1 MNEHIRT
8 AAFRLDEAKTLL
20 RVKPLHGTDG
30 QDPSPLREGSEKA
43 PEIVNLEVANA
54 LDRGDRSGASAWK
67 IAAQSLA
74 MVPTLQLDCPSQAIF
89 RADPMPFRGRQPA
102 AVSEPLC
109 PPLSALLGQ
118 PPNRRLDDLASG
130 AKPLRPC

>member
-20 RVKPLHGTDG
+20 RVKPLHGTDS
-30 QDPSPLREGSEKA
+30 QDPSPLREGFEKA

-67 IAAQSLA
+67 IAAQFLT
-74 MVPTLQLDCPSQAIF
+74 MVPTLQLVCPGEGVFEPARSPALDF
-89 RADPMPFRGRQPA
+89 RRRPDPAMLTA
-102 AVSEPLC
+102 Y
-109 PPLSALLGQ
+109 
-118 PPNRRLDDLASG
+118 RR
-130 AKPLRPC
+130 